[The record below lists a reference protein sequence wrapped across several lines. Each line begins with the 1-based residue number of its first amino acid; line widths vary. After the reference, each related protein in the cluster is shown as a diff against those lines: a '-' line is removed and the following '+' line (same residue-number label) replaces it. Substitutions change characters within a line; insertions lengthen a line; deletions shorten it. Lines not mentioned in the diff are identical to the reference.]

1 VKRSDRVA
9 ARIHEEI
16 AMLVRTL
23 GDPRVDGVVV
33 TRVEV
38 ADDLQA
44 ARVFVRHALT
54 TGGAQE
60 TAGRRAMIEGL
71 TAAGGL
77 LKREVGRA
85 LALRRAPNLRFLYD
99 EGQDNAYRVQDLLR
113 EIEDERQGKR

>member
-1 VKRSDRVA
+1 
-9 ARIHEEI
+9 
-16 AMLVRTL
+16 MLVRTL

-60 TAGRRAMIEGL
+60 SAARRAMIEGL

-85 LALRRAPNLRFLYD
+85 LGLRRAPNLRFLYD